1 MLHTISTS
9 MWINFKNLRFFLLQY
24 LMLVIIFPSSY
35 LLISLTSTGTAQ
47 PTEVYSIGLFTSM
60 LFSLFINMQASM
72 IANSN
77 SITAIEQYATF
88 KVRPLF
94 VHMGGCAYH
103 ALVGLPFFIVLLVI
117 SFISHRGINILLLL
131 ASLALAI
138 LFLSAASMVLGGL
151 FRNPNIASPAINML
165 YMVIVMVTPFYS
177 DLAALSQP
185 ARLAYCFNPFA
196 HATSLIGGSFGQ
208 PMLCDPLISAAILF
222 LLTTILGALSVKR
235 WYSSHA
241 AEKLGVF

>member
-1 MLHTISTS
+1 MPI
-9 MWINFKNLRFFLLQY
+9 MPLLDCH
-24 LMLVIIFPSSY
+24 
-35 LLISLTSTGTAQ
+35 
-47 PTEVYSIGLFTSM
+47 
-60 LFSLFINMQASM
+60 FSLF
-72 IANSN
+72 
-77 SITAIEQYATF
+77 
-88 KVRPLF
+88 
-94 VHMGGCAYH
+94 
-103 ALVGLPFFIVLLVI
+103 LLVI

-222 LLTTILGALSVKR
+222 LLTAILGALSVKR

>member
-1 MLHTISTS
+1 MS
-9 MWINFKNLRFFLLQY
+9 
-24 LMLVIIFPSSY
+24 
-35 LLISLTSTGTAQ
+35 
-47 PTEVYSIGLFTSM
+47 
-60 LFSLFINMQASM
+60 
-72 IANSN
+72 
-77 SITAIEQYATF
+77 
-88 KVRPLF
+88 
-94 VHMGGCAYH
+94 GCAYH

-165 YMVIVMVTPFYS
+165 YMVIVMVT
-177 DLAALSQP
+177 
-185 ARLAYCFNPFA
+185 

-222 LLTTILGALSVKR
+222 LLTAILGALSVKR